1 MGLIISEAAGIA
13 SMLAIRSTF
22 EGEGAEQPIL
32 SIWGGPIPPDIETD
46 VDADDND
53 LLVEFSLIGTV
64 FGDPFREDDNI
75 VSTLLPLGGS
85 LGMAEGEASF
95 FRMYDRNGVAV
106 FQGTV
111 GLEGSGAVLLIDDID
126 VTVQK
131 LITAE
136 GMRLTQP
143 LMEA

>member
-1 MGLIISEAAGIA
+1 MSLIISEAAGIA
-13 SMLAIRSTF
+13 SMLAIRSVF
-22 EGEGAEQPIL
+22 EEEGTEQPVL
-32 SIWGGPIPPDIETD
+32 SIWGGPMPVDLETD

-53 LLVEFSLIGTV
+53 LLVEFPLIGTV

-75 VSTLLPLGGS
+75 VSTLLPIGGV
-85 LGMAEGEASF
+85 LGMAAGEASF

-106 FQGTV
+106 FQGSV
-111 GLEGSGAVLLIDDID
+111 GLEGSGSDLLIDDID

-131 LITAE
+131 LLTVE